1 MVADHRVPDLRRDY
15 SPEAVEVLA
24 VVEEV
29 LPDPDDFG
37 MGEELEY
44 EGGDYNLF
52 VLGPVK
58 GVRFV

>member
-1 MVADHRVPDLRRDY
+1 MVADHRVPDFRRDY

-37 MGEELEY
+37 MGEELED

-52 VLGPVK
+52 VLGPIK
-58 GVRFV
+58 RVRFV